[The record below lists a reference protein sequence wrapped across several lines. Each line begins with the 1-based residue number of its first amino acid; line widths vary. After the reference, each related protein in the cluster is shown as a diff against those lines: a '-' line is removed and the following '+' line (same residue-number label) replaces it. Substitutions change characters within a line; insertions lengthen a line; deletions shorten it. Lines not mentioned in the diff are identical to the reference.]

1 MKQEAAEGD
10 GARPHRAAKTLDV
23 NLSAL
28 GGKVLPLDFMFYK
41 AGSGICV
48 ENEQGQ
54 GAYREKRVEVNSVA

>member
-1 MKQEAAEGD
+1 MKGGQTSQSCV
-10 GARPHRAAKTLDV
+10 KTLDV

-48 ENEQGQ
+48 ENEQGT
-54 GAYREKRVEVNSVA
+54 RECTGRKGWR